1 MKKYVLMFNEIDKT
15 NLNQVGGKGA
25 NLGELFGISGIQ
37 APNGFCVTTQAY
49 KEITE
54 SNAELE
60 SLFEQL
66 YPLKADDTEKI
77 RELGAKI
84 RTVIEGIA
92 IPKGIADEVIENLIL
107 LGENNAYAVRSSAT
121 AEDLPTA
128 SFAGQQDTYL
138 NVIGKESMLNHI
150 SKCWA
155 SLYTDRAISY
165 RIQNG
170 FDHRKVFLSVVIQLM
185 IFPEAAGIMFTA
197 DPITSNRKIV
207 SIDASFGLGE
217 AMVSGTVN
225 SDNYTVRQGVII
237 DKKISTKTLA
247 VYALKEGGT
256 EERKIESQRQND
268 QALTDEQ
275 IIKLENIGRLMEA
288 YFSLP
293 QDIEWGLYQNELY
306 IVQSRP
312 ITTLY
317 PLPEKQDGENRVYMS
332 FGHQQMMTDAMKPL
346 GLSCFQY
353 SAGDGT
359 LMAEAGGR
367 LFMDLSHDLAP
378 VTGRAVAVEAMGKVD
393 PLIDS
398 GLRNLAKRKDF
409 MNSLARG
416 KKFLSMGSGYFSWDL
431 VKQFMK
437 VYRSND
443 PTIVPALIEKNETA
457 IAELDKKFATLSG
470 EELFDAADAELK
482 QIVKIIAE
490 PQGMASVW
498 TGTLAVSWV
507 NKKVEKWLGD
517 KGAADT
523 LMQSAPNSI
532 ANEMGLG
539 LLDVSDVVRQY
550 PEVMEYFQ
558 NPQGEGADAFFNAL
572 SKLEGGVAVS
582 EAMQKYLAKF
592 GVRCP
597 GEIDLTRPRWA
608 EEPSALAPLILSN
621 ISNFSPGA
629 RVELYEQGLKDAENK
644 RQDILNRLSGMAGGK
659 SKAKKTEKN
668 ISRLRNF
675 IGYREYPKYVMVS
688 RYWIIKKALL
698 HEAEKLVASG
708 AIQEREDIFFLT
720 FEELREV
727 SRTMK
732 LDYDIILKRKDDFEL
747 FQKLTPPRLM
757 TSEGEIIP
765 GEYKSGNAPKGALIG
780 IAASSGVVEGRARV
794 ILRLEDAKFSKG
806 DILVTT
812 FTDPSWTPAFV
823 SISGLVAEVGGVMT
837 HGSVV
842 AREYGIPAVV
852 GVENATKKIK
862 DGQRIRIN
870 GTEGY
875 VEILPD

>member
-1 MKKYVLMFNEIDKT
+1 MKKYVLAFNEVDKT
-15 NLNQVGGKGA
+15 KINLVGGKGA

-37 APNGFCVTTQAY
+37 APNGFCVTTHAY

-54 SNAELE
+54 NNPELDA
-60 SLFEQL
+60 LFEQL
-66 YPLKADDTEKI
+66 SFLKVDDQEKI
-77 RELGAKI
+77 SELGAKI
-84 RTVIEGIA
+84 RSVITGIE
-92 IPKGIADEVIENLIL
+92 IPAEIAAEIVKHLEL
-107 LGENNAYAVRSSAT
+107 LGKDNAYAVRSSAT

-138 NVIGKESMLNHI
+138 NIIGRDSMLRHV

-155 SLYTDRAISY
+155 SLYTDRAITY

-170 FDHRKVFLSVVIQLM
+170 FEHRKVFLSVVVQLM
-185 IFPEAAGIMFTA
+185 IFPDAAGIMFTA
-197 DPITSNRKIV
+197 DPVTSNRKIT

-225 SDNYTVRQGVII
+225 SDNYTVRGGVIT
-237 DKKISTKTLA
+237 DKKISTKLLA
-247 VYALKEGGT
+247 VYVLKEGGT
-256 EERKIESQRQND
+256 EEREIEPARQNI
-268 QALTDEQ
+268 QTLTNEQ
-275 IIKLENIGRLMEA
+275 ILQLEKVGRTMEA
-288 YFSLP
+288 YFGCP
-293 QDIEWGLYQNELY
+293 QDIEWCLYQNELY

-317 PLPEKQDGENRVYMS
+317 PLPVGQDGKNRVYMS

-346 GLSCFQY
+346 GLSCFRY
-353 SAGDGT
+353 SGGDNT
-359 LMAEAGGR
+359 LLIEAGGR

-378 VTGRAVAVEAMGKVD
+378 PTGRAVAVAALGKID
-393 PLIDS
+393 PLINS
-398 GLRNLAKRKDF
+398 GLRNLVKRKKF
-409 MNSLARG
+409 MKSLARG
-416 KKFLSMGSGYFSWDL
+416 KKFLSMGSGYFSWEL
-431 VKQFMK
+431 IRQFRK
-437 VYRSND
+437 VYRAND
-443 PTIVPALIEKNETA
+443 PTVVPALIKKNEA
-457 IAELDKKFATLSG
+457 SILELEKRFAELSGDK
-470 EELFDAADAELK
+470 LFDEVDKEFK
-482 QIVKIIAE
+482 QIIKIIGE

-498 TGTLAVSWV
+498 TGALAVSWV
-507 NKKVEKWLGD
+507 NKKVEKWLGE

-532 ANEMGLG
+532 ANEMGLK

-550 PEVMEYFQ
+550 PNVMEYFKTAT
-558 NPQGEGADAFFNAL
+558 PQGADTFFDDLN
-572 SKLEGGVAVS
+572 KLEGGAAVS
-582 EAMQKYLAKF
+582 EAMQEYLVKF

-597 GEIDLTRPRWA
+597 GEIDLSRPRWL
-608 EEPSALAPLILSN
+608 EEPTALLPLILSN
-621 ISNFSPGA
+621 IENFPPGESKV
-629 RVELYEQGLKDAENK
+629 RHEQGLKEAEEK
-644 RQDILNRLSGMAGGK
+644 RQDILTRLSTISK
-659 SKAKKTEKN
+659 SKAKKAGKN

-688 RYWIIKKALL
+688 RYWVVKKALL
-698 HEAEKLVASG
+698 READNLVSCG
-708 AIQEREDIFFLT
+708 VIQDREDIFFLSM
-720 FEELREV
+720 EELREV
-727 SRTMK
+727 VRSK
-732 LDYDIILKRKDDFEL
+732 ILDYNTILKRKSDFET

-765 GEYKSGNAPKGALIG
+765 GEYKSGNAPEGALIG

-823 SISGLVAEVGGVMT
+823 SISGLIAEVGGVMT

-852 GVENATKKIK
+852 GVEEATKKLK

-875 VEILPD
+875 IEILD